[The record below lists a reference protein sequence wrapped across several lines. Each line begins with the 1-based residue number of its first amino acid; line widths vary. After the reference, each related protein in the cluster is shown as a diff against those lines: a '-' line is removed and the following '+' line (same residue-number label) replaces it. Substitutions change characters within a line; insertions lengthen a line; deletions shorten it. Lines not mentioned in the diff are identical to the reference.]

1 MYRLEDIETFV
12 RVVDAGT
19 LTEAARRL
27 GISKSVVSRRL
38 SELERTLGVRLLQRS
53 TRHLGLT
60 HTGAAFYERCVAIL
74 ADLGE
79 AVDAVTEQTGELK
92 GHLRLAVPVSFGILH
107 LGSALCG
114 FMQKHPGVSLD
125 LDLNDRYVDLVSE
138 GYDMAVRI
146 GRLPDS
152 SLIARRL
159 ATSRRVLCCSP
170 AYAARRGL
178 PERLADL
185 AGHDCLTYASSTGQQ
200 LQWQFQNGNEIER
213 VRVDSRFHANNGD
226 VLRDAAVGGLGITV
240 LPTFLV
246 ADPIGRGQLQI
257 VLPDCEPVPG
267 NVYAIYPQ
275 NRHLSA
281 KVRGLVDHLLAAFGD
296 PPYWDAVLGASRAA

>member
-27 GISKSVVSRRL
+27 SVSKSVVSRRL
-38 SELERTLGVRLLQRS
+38 SDLERVLGVRLVQRS
-53 TRHLGLT
+53 TRRLGLT
-60 HTGAAFYERCVAIL
+60 HTGAAFYERCVGIL
-74 ADLGE
+74 GDLGE

-107 LGSALCG
+107 LGPALCG
-114 FMQKHPGVSLD
+114 FMQKHPGVTLD

-152 SLIARRL
+152 SLIARKL
-159 ATSRRVLCCSP
+159 TTSRRVLCCSP

-178 PERLADL
+178 PAQLADL
-185 AGHDCLTYASSTGQQ
+185 TAHDCLTYAGATSP
-200 LQWQFQNGNEIER
+200 LQWQFQVGAEIEP
-213 VRVDSRFHANNGD
+213 VRVKSRFQASNGD
-226 VLRDAAVGGLGITV
+226 VLRDAAISGLGIAV

-246 ADPIGRGQLQI
+246 ADAIGRGLLHV
-257 VLPDCEPVPG
+257 VLPDYEPVSG
-267 NVYAIYPQ
+267 NVYALYPQ

-281 KVRGLVDHLLAAFGD
+281 KVRRLVDHLLAAFGD
-296 PPYWDAVLGASRAA
+296 PPYWDAVFGASRAA